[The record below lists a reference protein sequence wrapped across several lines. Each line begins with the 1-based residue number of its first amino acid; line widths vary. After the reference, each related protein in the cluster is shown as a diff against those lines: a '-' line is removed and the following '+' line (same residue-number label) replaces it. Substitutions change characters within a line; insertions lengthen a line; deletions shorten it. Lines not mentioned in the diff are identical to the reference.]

1 MNPHSLTR
9 ALALAL
15 RLFRRRRRFLSAA
28 LTRSAFRWILL
39 LPLLRSSLHSSLP
52 QVLAAQGLCIA
63 LHGLDSVGP
72 PIIYGLD
79 GAAHIRVQ
87 FRLILF
93 RPFASEVI
101 MGKIKACDATGILV
115 SVDFFD
121 HIFLP
126 AGELQYPSH
135 FDKSEGLWVWRYQG
149 HDLFMDLEESIR
161 VRITGV
167 KFEVQ
172 KGGPSLTEEE
182 LAVMAPGSAAG
193 TLAPSVVEAAAAKK
207 IVKKPT
213 IANFEPPMKVMASI
227 KDDGLGLLSWWD

>member
-1 MNPHSLTR
+1 MNAEPATTHR
-9 ALALAL
+9 ALCSCAL
-15 RLFRRRRRFLSAA
+15 RCSSALRSAA
-28 LTRSAFRWILL
+28 APPHPTPPSFALSSSSPL
-39 LPLLRSSLHSSLP
+39 LPPPL
-52 QVLAAQGLCIA
+52 QVLSSQGLCIA

-93 RPFASEVI
+93 RPFASEVV

-121 HIFLP
+121 HIFVP
-126 AGELQYPSH
+126 ASELQYPSH
-135 FDKSEGLWVWRYQG
+135 FDRAEGLWVWRYQG
-149 HDLFMDLEESIR
+149 HDLFMDLEEDIR

-167 KFEVQ
+167 KFEQQ

-193 TLAPSVVEAAAAKK
+193 TLAPAVVEAAAAKK
-207 IVKKPT
+207 LVKKPT

>member
-1 MNPHSLTR
+1 MNAEPATAHR
-9 ALALAL
+9 ALCSCAL
-15 RLFRRRRRFLSAA
+15 RCCRRCSSGA
-28 LTRSAFRWILL
+28 LRCVPLL
-39 LPLLRSSLHSSLP
+39 LHCPARSLSLLSCRRI
-52 QVLAAQGLCIA
+52 QVLSSQGLCIA

-93 RPFASEVI
+93 RPFASEVV

-121 HIFLP
+121 HIFVP
-126 AGELQYPSH
+126 ASELQYPSH
-135 FDKSEGLWVWRYQG
+135 FDRAEGLWVWRYQG
-149 HDLFMDLEESIR
+149 HDLFMDLEEDIR

-167 KFEVQ
+167 KFEQQ

-193 TLAPSVVEAAAAKK
+193 TLAPAVVEAAAAKK
-207 IVKKPT
+207 LVKKPT